1 MPGKTFSRKSG
12 KSRTRQP
19 DAGRSAWN
27 RKEKNR
33 EDRENRKTR
42 EIKGTRETRGAR
54 DYWRAGERELS
65 RSRQEDAEEA
75 ARRQRE
81 KEEARRQL
89 EARRRRKEQ
98 NIREAKE
105 AAANRVSYVRKP
117 LAKRSLFGIG
127 FLAAAIL
134 FGVLGVRGA
143 VVTQG
148 QAELSSAAM
157 VLCSMVLTVTS
168 LWYSGIS
175 FLEKEK
181 NYILARVCI
190 GIGGI
195 LLIAWAA
202 MLVMGMQ
209 G

>member
-1 MPGKTFSRKSG
+1 MPGKTFARKSG
-12 KSRTRQP
+12 RLKGRNEKSKARTRQP
-19 DAGRSAWN
+19 DASRSTWN
-27 RKEKNR
+27 RNEKDR
-33 EDRENRKTR
+33 GYRENRENR
-42 EIKGTRETRGAR
+42 ENREYQGL
-54 DYWRAGERELS
+54 GENEKLAA
-65 RSRQEDAEEA
+65 RQEDAKEA
-75 ARRQRE
+75 DRRRKE

-134 FGVLGVRGA
+134 LGVLGVRGA

-157 VLCSMVLTVTS
+157 VLCSMVLTVVA
-168 LWYSGIS
+168 LWYGGIS

-195 LLIAWAA
+195 LLIAWVA
-202 MLVMGMQ
+202 MVVMGNT
-209 G
+209 

>member
-1 MPGKTFSRKSG
+1 MPGKTFAKKSG
-12 KSRTRQP
+12 RFKGKNEKSKAGTRQP
-19 DAGRSAWN
+19 DA
-27 RKEKNR
+27 K
-33 EDRENRKTR
+33 
-42 EIKGTRETRGAR
+42 
-54 DYWRAGERELS
+54 
-65 RSRQEDAEEA
+65 EEA
-75 ARRQRE
+75 RRRKE

-98 NIREAKE
+98 NIREARE

-127 FLAAAIL
+127 FLTAAIL
-134 FGVLGVRGA
+134 LGVLGIRGA

-148 QAELSSAAM
+148 QAELTSAAM
-157 VLCSMVLTVTS
+157 VLCSMVLTVVA
-168 LWYSGIS
+168 LWYGGIS

-190 GIGGI
+190 GVGGI
-195 LLIAWAA
+195 LLIAWAV
-202 MLVMGMQ
+202 MIIMGMQ